1 MWHRM
6 VKASKEAMDD
16 INEGREREG
25 LPKLRL
31 VKDVREELE
40 VAKTERESKGLAL
53 VTKNDVEDIR
63 RRGTFRIRLP
73 FNAPR
78 ALACRYLL

>member
-16 INEGREREG
+16 INGGREREG

-31 VKDVREELE
+31 VKDVRE
-40 VAKTERESKGLAL
+40 
-53 VTKNDVEDIR
+53 
-63 RRGTFRIRLP
+63 
-73 FNAPR
+73 
-78 ALACRYLL
+78 

>member
-1 MWHRM
+1 MWHRL

-40 VAKTERESKGLAL
+40 VAKTERESKGLAFL
-53 VTKNDVEDIR
+53 FSSSGPVPVFSGLESL
-63 RRGTFRIRLP
+63 FV
-73 FNAPR
+73 AES
-78 ALACRYLL
+78 LLCAVVVPA